1 MAGASVP
8 WPVRATAA
16 IGGVP
21 GRAERFPA
29 HGTCRGCPGCDATAR
44 VDRGAARAH
53 HLNGPSKGGGGGG
66 GRGQLAAVWPLGV
79 THNCT
84 GVHRAVQARVVALR

>member
-8 WPVRATAA
+8 RPVRATAA

-21 GRAERFPA
+21 RRVERFPA
-29 HGTCRGCPGCDATAR
+29 HGTSRGCDATAP

-53 HLNGPSKGGGGGG
+53 HLNGPSKSGGGGQGS
-66 GRGQLAAVWPLGV
+66 AVAVWPPRA
-79 THNCT
+79 THDCI
-84 GVHRAVQARVVALR
+84 GVHGAV